1 MRDQG
6 ETPGKVPTTTCLT
19 LSWFLAEEKRVIQQ
33 QEAELEQS
41 TSNPNLKNSTQPSQ
55 SLEN

>member
-41 TSNPNLKNSTQPSQ
+41 TSNPNLKNSTRI
-55 SLEN
+55 